1 MARLLAKDG
10 TMVTYGG
17 MSNKP
22 VVLPTSLFIF
32 KNIQLRGFWLARW
45 LEEHSKEERESMI
58 NNVWDMVKAKTLRH
72 WMERH
77 EFESDFYE
85 ALRRSKEEQKNRKL
99 LFVMD

>member
-1 MARLLAKDG
+1 MARVLAKDG

-22 VVLPTSLFIF
+22 IVVPSSLLLF
-32 KNIQLRGFWLARW
+32 KNIKLRGFSLSQWVQ
-45 LEEHSKEERESMI
+45 EHSAEEREKML
-58 NNVWDMVKAKTLRH
+58 NELWDMVKAKTLRH

-77 EFESDFYE
+77 EFEVDFHE

-99 LFVMD
+99 LFVML

>member
-1 MARLLAKDG
+1 
-10 TMVTYGG
+10 MVTYGG